1 MTEIPETKC
10 LKVLCKFSFVTK
22 IRDVTNNLQTFYNK
36 WMSYFD
42 KSYKKPYKS
51 IWLQIN
57 SYDFSLKENFL
68 SFGLA

>member
-1 MTEIPETKC
+1 MNVI
-10 LKVLCKFSFVTK
+10 
-22 IRDVTNNLQTFYNK
+22 
-36 WMSYFD
+36 YFD

-68 SFGLA
+68 LFRLA